1 VRIVFA
7 GTPDVALPT
16 LDALLDSE
24 HDVTAVLTRP
34 DAPAGRGRRLLP
46 SAVAEYA
53 RTRGLPVLTPKSLR
67 DEDARASLAALDA
80 DLGVVVAYGALIPP
94 AVLGIPRHGWVNL
107 HFSLLPA
114 WRGAAPV
121 QQAIWHGDSETGVS
135 VFLLEEGLDT
145 GPVFAQR
152 RHSVD
157 PTQTSGDVLA
167 ELAEVGASVVMEV
180 VSGIAQGTARAV
192 PQPSEGVSVAPR
204 ITVDQARID
213 WHAPSALIDR
223 QVRACTP
230 QPGAWTTVDGV
241 RVRIGPVTPRTEP
254 LPAGVI
260 RPLGGEIRVGT
271 GDGHVALG
279 WVQPAGRARMA
290 SADWWR
296 GLRVSEAACD

>member
-1 VRIVFA
+1 MRIVFA

-46 SAVAEYA
+46 SAVAEHA
-53 RTRGLPVLTPKSLR
+53 RTRGLPVLTPASLR
-67 DEDARASLAALDA
+67 DEEARASLAALDA

-121 QQAIWHGDSETGVS
+121 QHAIWHGDSETGVS

-152 RHSVD
+152 RHTVD
-157 PTQTSGDVLA
+157 PTQTSGDVLS

-192 PQPSEGVSVAPR
+192 PQSSEGVSVAPR
-204 ITVDQARID
+204 ITVDQARIH
-213 WHAPSALIDR
+213 WHAPSTLIDR

-254 LPAGVI
+254 LAAGVI
-260 RPLGGEIRVGT
+260 RPHGDEIRVGT
-271 GDGHVALG
+271 GDGHVTLG

>member
-1 VRIVFA
+1 MRIVFA

-46 SAVAEYA
+46 SAVAEHA
-53 RTRGLPVLTPKSLR
+53 RTRGLPVLTPASLR
-67 DEDARASLAALDA
+67 DEEARASLAALDA

-121 QQAIWHGDSETGVS
+121 QHAIWHGDSETGVS

-152 RHSVD
+152 RHTVD
-157 PTQTSGDVLA
+157 PTQTSGDVLS

-192 PQPSEGVSVAPR
+192 PQSSGGVSVAPR

-213 WHAPSALIDR
+213 WHAPSTLIDR

-254 LPAGVI
+254 LAAGVI
-260 RPLGGEIRVGT
+260 RPHGDEIRVGT
-271 GDGHVALG
+271 GDGHVTLG